1 MENKFPPASANS
13 ILAAL
18 SEADFRRLRP
28 HLEEMELPAKALIH
42 RHDAPITH
50 VYFITSGIASVVAY
64 DDGGLGTE
72 VAIIGREGMTG
83 LPVVLGADATP
94 YECVIQV
101 PGTALRMKTSAIRRE
116 FAAGGQMQKGILQ
129 HTYRLLVQIS
139 QAVLCN
145 RLHTIEKRLSKWLL
159 ACHDRLDADVL
170 DLTQE
175 FLAIILG
182 STRTS
187 VGLSAIELQRSGL
200 ISYHRGKITIRHRAG
215 LEAFA
220 CECYKVIHEAY
231 SPVLQKKSSLLPN
244 TRQTDKS
251 LLDKLQ

>member
-18 SEADFRRLRP
+18 PVPDFRRLRP
-28 HLEEMELPAKALIH
+28 HFEEIEIPAKTVIH

-50 VYFITSGIASVVAY
+50 VYFITRGIASVVAY
-64 DDGGLGTE
+64 DGGGLGTE

-83 LPVVLGADATP
+83 LPVVLGADSTP

-101 PGTALRMKTSAIRRE
+101 PGTALRMKTSAIRTE
-116 FAAGGQMQKGILQ
+116 FAAGGQMQRQILQ

-159 ACHDRLDADVL
+159 ACHDRSDPDVL

-200 ISYHRGKITIRHRAG
+200 ISYHRGKITIRDRAG

-220 CECYKVIHEAY
+220 CECYKVIHDAY
-231 SPVLQKKSSLLPN
+231 SPVLAKKSLPVPN
-244 TRQTDKS
+244 TRQTES
-251 LLDKLQ
+251 AAPSKLQ